1 MGHLSHGL
9 AQGFQKCKDA
19 YPTIGLEAVVDCR
32 LWFWHSF
39 FSFPGTQNDIH
50 VLYQSNLFENVVNS
64 VAPAAHFVVNNNVY
78 EMGYYL
84 TDWIY
89 PPWSISMQSIGF
101 PNGCKDKLFVKL
113 QEAKC
118 KEIERAFGVF
128 QVCNGWLSS
137 NFSNALVSFC
147 VFMFFTY
154 Y

>member
-1 MGHLSHGL
+1 MLRMHTQQLVLKLWLIVDFGFGTLSLVFL
-9 AQGFQKCKDA
+9 AHRMVSMYLD
-19 YPTIGLEAVVDCR
+19 
-32 LWFWHSF
+32 
-39 FSFPGTQNDIH
+39 
-50 VLYQSNLFENVVNS
+50 QSNVFENVVNG
-64 VAPAAHFVVNNNVY
+64 VAPAFHFVVNNNVY

-118 KEIERAFGVF
+118 KEIERAFGVL

-137 NFSNALVSFC
+137 NFSNAIVSFC